1 MSNKIQ
7 ITLDATKL
15 RSLVSKR
22 EYQNKQGETVQVQ
35 EVKFELVPVKE
46 PKTIYT
52 AEKYRID
59 KTHFACVI
67 QSKEERE
74 AKADTIYIGEGFTTI
89 WNNAEQP
96 AQVFNAVPIA
106 KAVEEETDDLPF

>member
-1 MSNKIQ
+1 MSKIQ
-7 ITLDATKL
+7 VTLDATKL
-15 RSLVSKR
+15 RSLVSNR
-22 EYQNKQGETVQVQ
+22 EFKNKAGETVQVQ
-35 EVKFELVPVKE
+35 EVKFELVEVKE

-52 AEKYRID
+52 KDNMRID

-89 WNNAEQP
+89 WGSKTETHE
-96 AQVFNAVPIA
+96 AVPTTSTNT
-106 KAVEEETDDLPF
+106 EDDVLF